1 MIDSLSELHRLNI
14 PHLYISD
21 LDMDEL
27 SPQDKHHLLNV
38 RRLKIGQRITVT
50 DGKGTWQE
58 CEITKS
64 TLKQI
69 SDRYFC
75 ENYVAKSSI
84 HIALTKSGKP
94 ELVTQKLTELGV
106 TSIQFFFSERSIPQ
120 WDESKT
126 LKKLRKLK
134 TISKQALAQ
143 SKGVWLPRLNV
154 GARFEELVA
163 EEGMFM
169 ADRRGERLTEGVRK
183 IMIGPEGGW
192 GESEYEYGAKK
203 IRIHELNLRAETAAI
218 AVATLMSSS
227 FPKN

>member
-1 MIDSLSELHRLNI
+1 M
-14 PHLYISD
+14 
-21 LDMDEL
+21 
-27 SPQDKHHLLNV
+27 
-38 RRLKIGQRITVT
+38 
-50 DGKGTWQE
+50 
-58 CEITKS
+58 
-64 TLKQI
+64 
-69 SDRYFC
+69 
-75 ENYVAKSSI
+75 
-84 HIALTKSGKP
+84 
-94 ELVTQKLTELGV
+94 GV

-203 IRIHELNLRAETAAI
+203 IRIHDLNLRAETAAI